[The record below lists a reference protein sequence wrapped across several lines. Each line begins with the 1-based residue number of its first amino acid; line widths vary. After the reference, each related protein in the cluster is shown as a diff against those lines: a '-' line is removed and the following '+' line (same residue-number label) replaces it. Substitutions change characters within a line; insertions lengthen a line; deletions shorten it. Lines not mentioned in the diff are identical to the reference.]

1 MDIRT
6 INLLNLNL
14 PSPIEEITN
23 DLCVKKKVQLFIKR
37 DDLINPYISG
47 NKWRK
52 LKDYIQIA
60 QKNNKLGFISY
71 GGAYSNHLYALA
83 YLGNKLS
90 LETIGII
97 RGEELSIN
105 SNPFLSQMS
114 NWGMKLF
121 FVNRESYKQK
131 IIPESITN
139 LKNYLLI
146 PEGGYSEIGIKSVAS
161 MANEINLQGDFDFIS
176 LAVGTGTTAIGLS
189 KFSKSEII
197 GIMTLRNLDELA
209 LHFRELNYFPDN
221 LTFIEQKDALKYGK
235 IENHLSDFCIQFQHD
250 MNIKIEPIYTG
261 KMFYRLY
268 QLIEEDFFPVHSKIL
283 AIHTGGIK

>member
-23 DLCVKKKVQLFIKR
+23 DLCVKKKLRLFIKR

-60 QKNNKLGFISY
+60 QKNNNLGFISF

-83 YLGNKLS
+83 YLGNKLG

-97 RGEELSIN
+97 RGDELNIN
-105 SNPFLSQMS
+105 SNLYLYQMS
-114 NWGMKLF
+114 NWGMKLV
-121 FVNRESYKQK
+121 FVNRETYKQK
-131 IIPESITN
+131 TIPESIIN
-139 LKNYLLI
+139 LNNYLII
-146 PEGGYSEIGIKSVAS
+146 PEGGYSELGITSVAP
-161 MANEINLQGDFDFIS
+161 MALEISSQGDFDFIS
-176 LAVGTGTTAIGLS
+176 LAVGTGTTALGLS
-189 KFSKSEII
+189 KLSKSKIL
-197 GIMTLRNLDELA
+197 GIMTLRNLDELTMH
-209 LHFRELNYFPDN
+209 LTELDYFPNN
-221 LTFIEQKDALKYGK
+221 LTFIEQKDSPKYGK
-235 IENHLSDFCIQFQHD
+235 IEDHLRNFCKQFHNEN
-250 MNIKIEPIYTG
+250 NIKIEPIYTG
-261 KMFYRLY
+261 KMFHRLY
-268 QLIEEDFFPVHSKIL
+268 QLIEEDYFPVNSKIL

>member
-23 DLCVKKKVQLFIKR
+23 DLCVKKKLQLFIKR

-60 QKNNKLGFISY
+60 QKNNNLGFISF

-97 RGEELSIN
+97 RGDELNIN
-105 SNPFLSQMS
+105 SNPYLSQMS
-114 NWGMKLF
+114 NWGMKLV
-121 FVNRESYKQK
+121 FVNRETYKQK
-131 IIPESITN
+131 TIPESIIN
-139 LKNYLLI
+139 LNNYLII
-146 PEGGYSEIGIKSVAS
+146 PEGGYSELGITSVAP
-161 MANEINLQGDFDFIS
+161 MALEISSQGDFDFIS
-176 LAVGTGTTAIGLS
+176 LAVGTGTTALGLS
-189 KFSKSEII
+189 KLSKSKIL
-197 GIMTLRNLDELA
+197 GIMTLRNLDELTMH
-209 LHFRELNYFPDN
+209 LTELDYFPNN
-221 LTFIEQKDALKYGK
+221 LTFIEQKDSPKYGK
-235 IENHLSDFCIQFQHD
+235 IEDHLRNFCKQFHNEN
-250 MNIKIEPIYTG
+250 NIKIEPIYTG
-261 KMFYRLY
+261 KMFHRLY
-268 QLIEEDFFPVHSKIL
+268 QLIEEDYFPVNSKIL